1 MLKSMGERTPPCGT
15 PDLNCRFV
23 DVWFL
28 NVVYAM
34 RPLKHSLTPETQ
46 YNRTDGHIPT
56 TGRQTGTSSH
66 KTQKTPSPHY
76 NHRQTY
82 MTQTRHSPTYST
94 KQERNTFQ

>member
-34 RPLKHSLTPETQ
+34 CPL
-46 YNRTDGHIPT
+46 I
-56 TGRQTGTSSH
+56 
-66 KTQKTPSPHY
+66 
-76 NHRQTY
+76 
-82 MTQTRHSPTYST
+82 
-94 KQERNTFQ
+94 